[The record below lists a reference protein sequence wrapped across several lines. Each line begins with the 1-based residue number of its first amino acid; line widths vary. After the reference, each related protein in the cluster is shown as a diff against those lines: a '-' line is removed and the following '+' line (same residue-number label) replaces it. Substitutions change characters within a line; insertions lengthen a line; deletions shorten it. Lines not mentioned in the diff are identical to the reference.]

1 MQLSKNS
8 PYMGSNSPLALIH
21 KVVIAAQGWVG
32 MGRSQSVASSYLP
45 TKGEVAVNSPFQG
58 VDLLVQGID
67 DLIDKG
73 LHHVT

>member
-1 MQLSKNS
+1 
-8 PYMGSNSPLALIH
+8 
-21 KVVIAAQGWVG
+21 
-32 MGRSQSVASSYLP
+32 
-45 TKGEVAVNSPFQG
+45 VNSPFQG